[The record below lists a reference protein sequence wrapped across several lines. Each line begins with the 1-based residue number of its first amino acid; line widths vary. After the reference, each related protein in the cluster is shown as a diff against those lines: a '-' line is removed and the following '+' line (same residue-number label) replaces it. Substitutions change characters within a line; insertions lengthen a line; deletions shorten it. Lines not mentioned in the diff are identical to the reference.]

1 MHALIQGLLE
11 FSSVGS
17 RKSELAPVDCNEV
30 LKIALGV
37 LRASIQQSGAVVT
50 QAALPRVVA
59 DELQL
64 VQLFQNLISNGIK
77 YQNGGAPRIHVS
89 CEDEG
94 ERWVFSVRDN
104 GIGIEP
110 KYAERIF
117 LIFQRLHTQ
126 QEYSGTGIGLALCK
140 KIVERHGGKIWVE
153 SELGKGCEFRFTL
166 PAAT

>member
-1 MHALIQGLLE
+1 
-11 FSSVGS
+11 
-17 RKSELAPVDCNEV
+17 
-30 LKIALGV
+30 
-37 LRASIQQSGAVVT
+37 
-50 QAALPRVVA
+50 
-59 DELQL
+59 
-64 VQLFQNLISNGIK
+64 
-77 YQNGGAPRIHVS
+77 VS
-89 CEDEG
+89 CAPQDQ
-94 ERWVFSVRDN
+94 RWVFSVKDN

-166 PAAT
+166 PAQIQGSNTLLKN